1 MGVAGVGVRK
11 AVGCAGGEVLFE
23 EVAEA
28 CAGEVEVAVA
38 GGGVLGMG
46 FGWEGFELVVAGAFF
61 GVAEDLVGFVD
72 FLEGGFCG
80 GFVSGGVRVVDSGEL
95 AEGLFD
101 VCGGSV

>member
-1 MGVAGVGVRK
+1 M
-11 AVGCAGGEVLFE
+11 FE

-28 CAGEVEVAVA
+28 GAGEVEVAVA
-38 GGGVLGMG
+38 GGGVLGIG
-46 FGWEGFELVVAGAFF
+46 FGWQGFELIVAGAFF

-101 VCGGSV
+101 VCGGGV

>member
-1 MGVAGVGVRK
+1 MRE
-11 AVGCAGGEVLFE
+11 AVGSAGGEVLFE

-28 CAGEVEVAVA
+28 CACEVEVAVA
-38 GGGVLGMG
+38 GGGVLGIG

-80 GFVSGGVRVVDSGEL
+80 GFVSGGVRVVDSGEFT
-95 AEGLFD
+95 EGLFD

>member
-1 MGVAGVGVRK
+1 M
-11 AVGCAGGEVLFE
+11 FE

-28 CAGEVEVAVA
+28 GAGEVEVAVA
-38 GGGVLGMG
+38 GVLGIW
-46 FGWEGFELVVAGAFF
+46 FWRESAELIVAGAFF

-101 VCGGSV
+101 VCGGGV

>member
-1 MGVAGVGVRK
+1 MGVAGVGVGE
-11 AVGCAGGEVLFE
+11 AVGSAGGEVLFE

-28 CAGEVEVAVA
+28 GAGEVEVAVA
-38 GGGVLGMG
+38 GALGIG

-72 FLEGGFCG
+72 FLEGGFGG
-80 GFVSGGVRVVDSGEL
+80 GFVSGGVRVVDSGEFT
-95 AEGLFD
+95 EGLFD